1 MSRHT
6 RANPTHSPGSLW
18 PIGSEVQDPGQVQ
31 DPSRSRGESELEEEM
46 ELSGRMERADHFE
59 RLEERRRSLSREIER
74 HERSL
79 SSQGVSFREKEGE
92 SRSSSDDTEVKGLPV
107 RVKTE
112 GSVVDPG
119 DSFALSSGEDVPQW
133 ALVGKEM
140 GLRGEALGRFVTD
153 SIRNAELKEERREEL
168 RLKKR
173 RDEEDRFRL
182 DEALRLKKRR
192 DDEELRLKAR
202 REEEDKVRLDEELR
216 LKEEKLRLKARR
228 DDEELKYRREEV
240 DSNRDYQVRRLE
252 NDETKNVK
260 IEPLGENDDVDAF
273 VAHFEQVAGL
283 CKWSKASWSSRIIA
297 LLKGKAREAVLRL
310 TSTQLTDY
318 DEVKTALLVHFRLDA
333 EAYRKKFR
341 GMRKEV
347 SETFEQA
354 LTRMKRWF
362 SLWCKAAKKDE
373 TDVDDVKDLLLQE
386 QMYRMFNSEFTV
398 EVRRTCP
405 RTVDEVA
412 REATVFAEAKWMD
425 REERRD
431 RDNAL
436 GPTGVRQGN
445 KPPSAGQPIEQTS
458 QGDKQSKPAGSGAT
472 YPGSQIVCFR
482 CKKKGH
488 VSRHCPERILAVM
501 GTGSS
506 GTVQK
511 RGPTPAL
518 CGPCSKKSYSPNC
531 VVSVNGSPV
540 KGLRDTGSGFT
551 VVAERLVPAGAYT
564 GEVVNVVL
572 AESRHTSK
580 LAVAVVEIDSPFLKG
595 QIEVLVMKQ
604 PVVEVLIGNYAKRR
618 GESAWVSVPVYADR
632 ELIAP
637 VQTRAQKVRATGQLP
652 DLSVKTNIMGTT
664 RDRLIELQQ

>member
-6 RANPTHSPGSLW
+6 RTNPTHSPDSLW
-18 PIGSEVQDPGQVQ
+18 PIGREVQDPGQVQ
-31 DPSRSRGESELEEEM
+31 DPSRSRGESELEEEI
-46 ELSGRMERADHFE
+46 ELSGMMDRADQFE

-74 HERSL
+74 HERSM
-79 SSQGVSFREKEGE
+79 SSQGVRFREKEGK
-92 SRSSSDDTEVKGLPV
+92 SRSSSDDTEEKRVPI

-119 DSFALSSGEDVPQW
+119 DSFALSSGEDVSQW

-140 GLRGEALGRFVTD
+140 GLKGEALGRFVTD

-168 RLKKR
+168 RLKEK
-173 RDEEDRFRL
+173 E
-182 DEALRLKKRR
+182 LRLKKRR
-192 DDEELRLKAR
+192 DDEELRLK
-202 REEEDKVRLDEELR
+202 EEELRLKKRRDDEELR
-216 LKEEKLRLKARR
+216 LKKIRDEEDKFRLDEALRLKERR

-240 DSNRDYQVRRLE
+240 DSNKDYQGRRLE

-283 CKWSKASWSSRIIA
+283 CRWSKASWSSRIIA

-341 GMRKEV
+341 GMRKEG

-412 REATVFAEAKWMD
+412 REATTLS
-425 REERRD
+425 RRD
-431 RDNAL
+431 TSGKRD
-436 GPTGVRQGN
+436 R
-445 KPPSAGQPIEQTS
+445 KPWDGAKAG
-458 QGDKQSKPAGSGAT
+458 T
-472 YPGSQIVCFR
+472 Y
-482 CKKKGH
+482 
-488 VSRHCPERILAVM
+488 
-501 GTGSS
+501 T
-506 GTVQK
+506 GTVW
-511 RGPTPAL
+511 
-518 CGPCSKKSYSPNC
+518 
-531 VVSVNGSPV
+531 PV
-540 KGLRDTGSGFT
+540 F
-551 VVAERLVPAGAYT
+551 E
-564 GEVVNVVL
+564 E
-572 AESRHTSK
+572 
-580 LAVAVVEIDSPFLKG
+580 
-595 QIEVLVMKQ
+595 
-604 PVVEVLIGNYAKRR
+604 
-618 GESAWVSVPVYADR
+618 
-632 ELIAP
+632 EL
-637 VQTRAQKVRATGQLP
+637 
-652 DLSVKTNIMGTT
+652 
-664 RDRLIELQQ
+664 

>member
-1 MSRHT
+1 MVASMVSGGGPAGDTGPCGGWEVMTDRGSVGKGSYVRRGKIGTRDLSRFLDGYQLYICITQGT
-6 RANPTHSPGSLW
+6 RGILVEVWNDALRLAKMDWPWIYGTKVSLGEMGCGKFVAGSMLMGVCVVCYGANTGGWSGSEEA
-18 PIGSEVQDPGQVQ
+18 IGSRVGDRGLEIAGWRSQVGDRGLETASWGPDREVQDPGQVQ
-31 DPSRSRGESELEEEM
+31 DPSRSRGESELEEEI
-46 ELSGRMERADHFE
+46 ELSGMMDRADQFE

-74 HERSL
+74 HERSM
-79 SSQGVSFREKEGE
+79 SSQGVRFREKEGE
-92 SRSSSDDTEVKGLPV
+92 SGSSSDDTEKKGLPV

-119 DSFALSSGEDVPQW
+119 DSFALSSGEDVSQW

-140 GLRGEALGRFVTD
+140 GLTGEALGRFVTV

-173 RDEEDRFRL
+173 RENEELRLKEEELRIKAIRDDEELRLKKIRDGEDKFRL
-182 DEALRLKKRR
+182 DEALRLKAIRDDEELRLKKRR

-202 REEEDKVRLDEELR
+202 REEEDKFRLDEELKLKKIRDDEELR
-216 LKEEKLRLKARR
+216 LKEEELRLKERR
-228 DDEELKYRREEV
+228 DDEGLRLRREEV
-240 DSNRDYQVRRLE
+240 DSNRDYQGKRLE

-283 CKWSKASWSSRIIA
+283 CRWSKASWSSRIIA

-341 GMRKEV
+341 GMRKEG

-354 LTRMKRWF
+354 LTCMKRWF

-412 REATVFAEAKWMD
+412 REATVFAEAKW
-425 REERRD
+425 
-431 RDNAL
+431 
-436 GPTGVRQGN
+436 
-445 KPPSAGQPIEQTS
+445 
-458 QGDKQSKPAGSGAT
+458 
-472 YPGSQIVCFR
+472 IVQY
-482 CKKKGH
+482 KG
-488 VSRHCPERILAVM
+488 
-501 GTGSS
+501 
-506 GTVQK
+506 
-511 RGPTPAL
+511 
-518 CGPCSKKSYSPNC
+518 
-531 VVSVNGSPV
+531 
-540 KGLRDTGSGFT
+540 
-551 VVAERLVPAGAYT
+551 
-564 GEVVNVVL
+564 
-572 AESRHTSK
+572 
-580 LAVAVVEIDSPFLKG
+580 
-595 QIEVLVMKQ
+595 
-604 PVVEVLIGNYAKRR
+604 
-618 GESAWVSVPVYADR
+618 
-632 ELIAP
+632 
-637 VQTRAQKVRATGQLP
+637 
-652 DLSVKTNIMGTT
+652 
-664 RDRLIELQQ
+664 

>member
-6 RANPTHSPGSLW
+6 RANPTHSSDSLW
-18 PIGSEVQDPGQVQ
+18 PLGREVQDPGQVQ
-31 DPSRSRGESELEEEM
+31 DPSRSRGESELEEEI
-46 ELSGRMERADHFE
+46 ELSGMMERADHFE

-74 HERSL
+74 HERSM
-79 SSQGVSFREKEGE
+79 SSQGVRFQEKKGE
-92 SRSSSDDTEVKGLPV
+92 SGSSSDDTEKKGLPV

-119 DSFALSSGEDVPQW
+119 DSFALSSGEDVSQW

-153 SIRNAELKEERREEL
+153 SIRNTELKEERREEL

-173 RDEEDRFRL
+173 RDDEELRLKAMKERRDDEELRLKKIRDEEDRFRL
-182 DEALRLKKRR
+182 DEA
-192 DDEELRLKAR
+192 LRLKAR

-216 LKEEKLRLKARR
+216 LKKRR
-228 DDEELKYRREEV
+228 DDEELRLRREEV
-240 DSNRDYQVRRLE
+240 ESNRDYQGRRLE

-283 CKWSKASWSSRIIA
+283 CRWSKASWSSRIIA

-341 GMRKEV
+341 DMRKEG

-412 REATVFAEAKWMD
+412 REATVFAEAKWMG
-425 REERRD
+425 RQERRD
-431 RDNAL
+431 RDNVL

-445 KPPSAGQPIEQTS
+445 KPPSAGQPTERTS
-458 QGDKQSKPAGSGAT
+458 QGDKQSKPAK
-472 YPGSQIVCFR
+472 YP
-482 CKKKGH
+482 
-488 VSRHCPERILAVM
+488 
-501 GTGSS
+501 
-506 GTVQK
+506 
-511 RGPTPAL
+511 
-518 CGPCSKKSYSPNC
+518 
-531 VVSVNGSPV
+531 
-540 KGLRDTGSGFT
+540 
-551 VVAERLVPAGAYT
+551 AYT
-564 GEVVNVVL
+564 LVY
-572 AESRHTSK
+572 RIFTK
-580 LAVAVVEIDSPFLKG
+580 MKAVEKRTL
-595 QIEVLVMKQ
+595 
-604 PVVEVLIGNYAKRR
+604 PVA
-618 GESAWVSVPVYADR
+618 
-632 ELIAP
+632 
-637 VQTRAQKVRATGQLP
+637 
-652 DLSVKTNIMGTT
+652 
-664 RDRLIELQQ
+664 